1 MLGAAVSQDGD
12 EGLLVGAEL
21 LLSGL
26 EEDLQGQIH
35 SMFVTGKEGKQV
47 VGYAVQEPIRSDG

>member
-1 MLGAAVSQDGD
+1 MLGAAVAQDGD

-26 EEDLQGQIH
+26 EEDLQGQMH

-47 VGYAVQEPIRSDG
+47 VG

>member
-47 VGYAVQEPIRSDG
+47 VG

>member
-1 MLGAAVSQDGD
+1 MRGAAVSQDGD

-35 SMFVTGKEGKQV
+35 SMFVTGKEEQQV
-47 VGYAVQEPIRSDG
+47 VSWAVQETIRNDG